1 MSSMKIAMYLF
12 HTFRNDHRVLK
23 EARSLLSAGHEV
35 VLIALREGDELPRER
50 VEDGIRVLRLR
61 IPARRFR
68 KGRYAEYFVR
78 AALAG
83 LSARA
88 DAHHCHDLDTLV
100 PAALASCFCHKPLI
114 YDSHEL
120 FTETHF
126 LVGREKERRIWAFLE
141 KRFIR
146 FAARV
151 LTVSDP
157 IADDLAARYG
167 IERPLVVRNC
177 PEYRTPPP
185 PRPFFEDAGGEPV
198 LLCQGYLQKG
208 RGLETLV
215 GAMRHVPRGRLVLL
229 GDGEMKEE
237 LARLVALLHLEEKVT
252 LLPAVPIEELP
263 SRTASATLG
272 FVLYSTASLNF
283 RYALPNKFFEYVMAG
298 VPVVS
303 SRIPE
308 IARLIEEHG
317 VGRIV
322 DPVSPETVAR
332 EVNRLLEDPDAIAR
346 MRENCLR
353 AARVLHWGVE
363 EKKLLSLYEEIASR
377 NRK

>member
-1 MSSMKIAMYLF
+1 MRVAMFLF

-23 EARSLLSAGHEV
+23 EARSLLAAGHEV
-35 VLIALREGDELPRER
+35 TLIALREGNDLPGEN
-50 VEDGIRVLRLR
+50 VEEGIRVLRLR
-61 IPARRFR
+61 IPRRRFR

-78 AALAG
+78 AARAG
-83 LSARA
+83 WAARA
-88 DAHHCHDLDTLV
+88 DVYHCHDLDTLV
-100 PAALASCFCHKPLI
+100 PASIASWFGHRPLV

-126 LVGREKERRIWAFLE
+126 LVGRERERRIWAFLE
-141 KRFIR
+141 KTFIR
-146 FAARV
+146 FATRV

-157 IADDLAARYG
+157 IADDLAERYR
-167 IERPLVVRNC
+167 IDRPLVVRNC
-177 PEYRTPPP
+177 PAYQPPP
-185 PRPFFEDAGGEPV
+185 APRPFFDDPEGEPV

-237 LARLVALLHLEEKVT
+237 LERLVGLLHLEGKVF
-252 LLPAVPIEELP
+252 LRPAVPIEELP
-263 SRTASATLG
+263 PRTASAALG

-283 RYALPNKFFEYVMAG
+283 RYALPNKFFEYLMAG
-298 VPVVS
+298 VPVLS

-308 IARLIEEHG
+308 VARLVEQHG

-322 DPVSPETVAR
+322 DPVNPENVAG
-332 EVNRLLEDPDAIAR
+332 EINRLLGDPASLGT
-346 MRENCLR
+346 MRENCVR
-353 AARVLHWGVE
+353 AARSLHWGIE
-363 EKKLLSLYEEIASR
+363 EKKLLSLYEELVPR
-377 NRK
+377 PV